1 MVRGSDAKTALRAR
15 MRVVRQ
21 AIEPDARARR
31 SARLWE
37 HVLARPE
44 YGAARVVMAFCSLPA
59 EPDTADLLER
69 CWTDGKQVVV
79 PRVEGR
85 DLVPVPLGPDTP
97 VVVSSFGVREPEG
110 PGVDPRTID
119 LVVTPGLAFTADGW
133 RLGYGAGFYD
143 RFLDRLRPD
152 AVTVGV
158 GFAEQVVDDVPHDE
172 HDRRVDL
179 VVTDAGVAGAADAAG
194 AADGQG
200 FS

>member
-1 MVRGSDAKTALRAR
+1 MVRGSDAKTVLRAR
-15 MRVVRQ
+15 MRELRR
-21 AIEPDARARR
+21 AIEPSDRARR
-31 SARLWE
+31 STRLWD
-37 HVLARPE
+37 HVLALPE
-44 YGAARVVMAFCSLPA
+44 YGTAGVVMAFCSLPA
-59 EPDTADLLER
+59 EPDTAALLER
-69 CWTDGKQVVV
+69 CRTDGKRVVV

-85 DLVPVPLGPDTP
+85 DLVPVPIGPDTP
-97 VVVSSFGVREPEG
+97 VVVSSFGVREPVG

-158 GFAEQVVDDVPHDE
+158 GFAEQVVDEVPHDE

-179 VVTDAGVAGAADAAG
+179 VVTDAGVAGAS
-194 AADGQG
+194 DGQG